1 MIKILGVKINLF
13 KKDDVLEEVKKYLI
27 LGNRQQA
34 IGNRNEIKPFVIF
47 TPNPE
52 IINYAQRDQYFK
64 QIVNSAQINIPDGAG
79 ICFAIEKRFNI
90 KTGRLTGTDLM
101 KDICQMSSKNSFT
114 IGLIGGR
121 GDVALAT
128 RECLLREYPSLKI
141 EVLDRPEVKLK
152 KEYIGDSIKYIG
164 NKKSHPLNTKYLILN
179 TEGRLDDQP
188 ERYFRNLAKEILKRK
203 IDILFVAL
211 GFPKQEYFIDSIKR
225 EAVRVKYNRPLVM
238 MGVGGSFDYI
248 SGRVKRAPLWAREK
262 GLEWLFRLIRE
273 PWRLGRMLK
282 GAGFFYKV
290 WYKYSYPASQFK

>member
-1 MIKILGVKINLF
+1 MIIKILGVKINLN
-13 KKDDVLEEVKKYLI
+13 KREEVLEEVKKYL
-27 LGNRQQA
+27 QKFKVQSTKYKVK
-34 IGNRNEIKPFVIF
+34 EINPLIIF

-64 QIVNSAQINIPDGAG
+64 QIVNSSQINIPDGAG

-90 KTGRLTGTDLM
+90 KTDRLTGTDLM

-121 GDVALAT
+121 GDVALET
-128 RECLLREYPSLKI
+128 KECLLRNCPSLRI
-141 EVLDRPEVKLK
+141 EVLEAPDFKVASSKYQVVREKDKIPATF
-152 KEYIGDSIKYIG
+152 YILPSTAEKQDDKTEKYF
-164 NKKSHPLNTKYLILN
+164 
-179 TEGRLDDQP
+179 Q
-188 ERYFRNLAKEILKRK
+188 NLVQEILKRK

-211 GFPKQEYFIDSIKR
+211 GFPKQEYFISKLS
-225 EAVRVKYNRPLVM
+225 VVSCQLSVRPLVM
-238 MGVGGSFDYI
+238 MGVGGAFDYI
-248 SGRVKRAPLWAREK
+248 SGRVKRAPQWAREK

-290 WYKYSYPASQFK
+290 IKSS